1 MYDIIFLSIPYAN
14 ITIPP
19 LGISV
24 LNGVVKSNGY
34 KSRCIDLSME
44 LSKECVDHDFES
56 LQLSLITPEADIDP
70 VLVEFFNRWADK
82 IIAMQPRYIG
92 ISVFSFWAHYTAFY
106 LSSVLRQKSSTIQI
120 ILGGPG
126 AGTNVPRNLETV
138 LALTGTE
145 KLKKFGQIL
154 VDRKIVDRAIFGD
167 GEQAILDLL
176 ANKEQDLSEYQIA
189 NYKQD
194 LPFANFD
201 DYNLGDYRGQLNRG
215 HPQIPVFTSK
225 GCVRNCDFCDV
236 NTVQQKFRFR
246 QGKNVVR
253 ELIYLADRYGIRDFN
268 FADSLINGSMSSM
281 TEWVRE
287 LAAYNNANPDKR
299 ITWSAS
305 WICRPRGQMKPE
317 IYPLLAQSGC
327 ENLSIGVESGSNH
340 VLTAMDKKTDVEA
353 LYYEAEQFYKNNI
366 KFMALLVIGHWS
378 ERWEDFV
385 ETLQMLYRLN
395 DYTKSGHFI
404 AAGIG
409 ATMILVKDTPMDK
422 SPEKNQIDYI
432 TPVHWWT
439 PINPDLTVKERLY
452 RLLIAEKFCMKYNI
466 PLQERVLPF
475 AYKHMLEKDLDK
487 VNAFYTDKVKDL
499 KLNQQ
504 AEYYY
509 KNFDLLA
516 ELIESTNL
524 EPELAIALTVECH
537 TVTDHCG
544 IEIYN
549 NDTLLS
555 SNLFESGLQKINFA
569 VQLTQETN
577 LRIKFT
583 NKKDSDTQVDA
594 AGNILNDK
602 FVEIK
607 DLTVNRINLT
617 NDIEFY
623 MQHLQYQ
630 ERGQA
635 TEPKFGMWINN
646 SELIINFT
654 GSFRSWYNRNS
665 KKNSVLAVNIIT
677 RLTLSTVNNDDY
689 FRNKIV
695 EKLDLLKY

>member
-24 LNGVVKSNGY
+24 LNGVVKSHGY
-34 KSRCIDLSME
+34 DSRCIDLSME
-44 LSKECVDHDFES
+44 LSKECVDCDFES
-56 LQLSLITPEADIDP
+56 LQLSLITPESDIDP
-70 VLVEFFNRWADK
+70 VLAEFFDRWADK
-82 IIAMQPRYIG
+82 IVAMQPRYIG

-106 LSSVLRQKSSTIQI
+106 LCNIIKQKTSTIKI
-120 ILGGPG
+120 VVGGPG
-126 AGTNVPRNLETV
+126 VGTNVPRDLETV
-138 LALTGTE
+138 LELTGTE

-154 VDRKIVDRAIFGD
+154 TDRKLADHVIIGD

-176 ANKEQDLSEYQIA
+176 DNKEQDLSVYQIA
-189 NYKQD
+189 NYKQE

-236 NTVQQKFRFR
+236 NTVQQRFRFR

-268 FADSLINGSMSSM
+268 FADSLVNGSMSSM

-287 LAAYNNANPDKR
+287 LAAYNNVNPDKR

-317 IYPLLAQSGC
+317 MYPLLAQSGC

-366 KFMALLVIGHWS
+366 KFLALLIIGHWS

-409 ATMILVKDTPMDK
+409 ATMILIKDTPMDK
-422 SPEKNQIDYI
+422 SPEKNQIEYI
-432 TPVHWWT
+432 TPAHWWT
-439 PINPDLTVKERLY
+439 PVNPDLTVKERIY
-452 RLLIAEKFCMKYNI
+452 RLLIAEKFCLKYNI

-475 AYKHMLEKDLDK
+475 VYKHMLEKDLDK
-487 VNAFYTDKVKDL
+487 IDEFYTDKVKDL
-499 KLNQQ
+499 ELNQR

-509 KNFDLLA
+509 KNFDLLSDD
-516 ELIESTNL
+516 IESNNVET
-524 EPELAIALTVECH
+524 ELSVALTVECH
-537 TVTDHCG
+537 TATDRCG

-549 NDTLLS
+549 GDQQLS
-555 SNLFESGLQKINFA
+555 NNLFESGLQKINFV
-569 VQLTQETN
+569 VQLTKETN

-583 NKKDSDTQVDA
+583 NKKDNDTVVDA
-594 AGNILNDK
+594 AGNILQDK

-607 DLTVNRINLT
+607 DLTINQINLT

-630 ERGQA
+630 EHGQA

-646 SELIINFT
+646 SELVINFA
-654 GSFRSWYNRNS
+654 GSFRSWYHRNS
-665 KKNSVLAVNIIT
+665 KKNSVLGAEIIT
-677 RLTLSTVNNDDY
+677 QITLSTTYNDDY

>member
-34 KSRCIDLSME
+34 TSRCIDLSME
-44 LSKECVDHDFES
+44 LSKECVTHDFES
-56 LQLSLITPEADIDP
+56 LQLSLITPESDIDP
-70 VLVEFFNRWADK
+70 VIAEFFDRWAEK
-82 IIAMQPRYIG
+82 IVAMQPRYIG

-106 LSSVLRQKSSTIQI
+106 LCTVLRQKSSTIQI
-120 ILGGPG
+120 VVGGPG
-126 AGTNVPRNLETV
+126 VGTNVPRDLETV

-154 VDRKIVDRAIFGD
+154 VDRKLADHVIVGD

-176 ANKEQDLSEYQIA
+176 SNKEQDLSEYQIA
-189 NYKQD
+189 DYKQD

-201 DYNLGDYRGQLNRG
+201 DYNLSDYKGQLNRG
-215 HPQIPVFTSK
+215 HTQIPVFTSK

-246 QGKNVVR
+246 QGKNIVR

-268 FADSLINGSMSSM
+268 FADSLVNGSMRSL
-281 TEWVRE
+281 TEWVTE
-287 LAAYNNANPDKR
+287 LAAYNNANPERR

-317 IYPLLAQSGC
+317 MYTLLAQSGC

-340 VLTAMDKKTDVEA
+340 VLAAMDKKTDVEA

-366 KFMALLVIGHWS
+366 KFMALLIIGHWS

-385 ETLQMLYRLN
+385 ETLQMLYHLS
-395 DYTKSGHFI
+395 DYTKSGNFI

-409 ATMILVKDTPMDK
+409 STMILIQDTPMDK
-422 SPEKNQIDYI
+422 ASDKNKIEYVAPQ
-432 TPVHWWT
+432 HWWT
-439 PINPDLTVKERLY
+439 PVNPELTLKERLY
-452 RLLIAEKFCMKYNI
+452 RLLLVERFCLYYNI
-466 PLQERVLPF
+466 PLLERVLPF
-475 AYKHMLEKDLDK
+475 VYKNMLEKDLDL
-487 VNAFYTDKVKDL
+487 VDEFYTNKVKDL

-516 ELIESTNL
+516 KQIELTNVES
-524 EPELAIALTVECH
+524 ELAVSLTIECH
-537 TVTDHCG
+537 TATDHCG

-555 SNLFESGLQKINFA
+555 NNMFESGLQKIDFV
-569 VQLTQETN
+569 VQSSQETN
-577 LRIKFT
+577 LRIRFT
-583 NKKDSDTQVDA
+583 NKKDNDTQVDA

-602 FVEIK
+602 FVKIN
-607 DLTVNRINLT
+607 DLTVNQVNLT
-617 NDIEFY
+617 SDIEFY
-623 MQHLQYQ
+623 MQHLQYREQ
-630 ERGQA
+630 GQA
-635 TEPKFGMWINN
+635 TQPKFGMWINN

-654 GSFRSWYNRNS
+654 GSFRSWYHRNS
-665 KKNSVLAVNIIT
+665 KKNSVLSAKIIT
-677 RLTLSTVNNDDY
+677 QLTLSTADNDDY
-689 FRNKIV
+689 FRNKII